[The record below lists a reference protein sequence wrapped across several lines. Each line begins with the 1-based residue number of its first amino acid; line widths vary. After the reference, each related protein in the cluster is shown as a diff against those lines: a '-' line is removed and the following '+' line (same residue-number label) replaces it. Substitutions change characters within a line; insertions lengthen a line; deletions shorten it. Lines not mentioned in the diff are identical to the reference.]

1 MKLPRCTPVELDAN
15 ELHSLLQIA
24 QRAADAARPISCSY
38 FRQPMQVEN
47 KALGSGFDPVTMA
60 DREAEL
66 AIRDVLRSMSPHIGF
81 YGEEHEAITDGGAL
95 MWIVDP
101 IDGTRAFM
109 SGMPLWGTLI
119 GLYDGERAVLGLM
132 DQPVLDERYVGYGDE
147 ALLITSNNSVTSS
160 LSARFV
166 PSLQDAV
173 AYCTTP
179 DMFTNRAANE
189 CFLNLKKTVKLMR
202 YGGDCYAYAL
212 LAAGFVDIVVDCDLQ
227 PYDIAA
233 LIPIIEAAGGVVS
246 NWKGE
251 RAIDGGYVV
260 ACGSPELHAHVLP
273 LLQFD

>member
-1 MKLPRCTPVELDAN
+1 MKLPRCTPVELDAD
-15 ELHSLLQIA
+15 ELHRLLQIA
-24 QRAADAARPISCSY
+24 QLAADAARPVTCGY
-38 FRQPMQVEN
+38 FRQPMRVEN
-47 KALGSGFDPVTMA
+47 KASGSGFDPVTLA

-66 AIRDVLRSMSPHIGF
+66 AIRDVLRSQTPHIGF
-81 YGEEHEAITDGGAL
+81 YGEEHEAVSDGGAL

-119 GLYDGERAVLGLM
+119 GLYNGERSVLGLM
-132 DQPVLDERYVGYGDE
+132 DQPVLDERYIGYLD
-147 ALLITSNNSVTSS
+147 AARLISSNNLLNTNLSTRSIPSVH
-160 LSARFV
+160 
-166 PSLQDAV
+166 DAV

-179 DMFTNRAANE
+179 DMFSNRAANA
-189 CFLNLKKTVKLMR
+189 CFVELKNTVKLMR

-212 LAAGFVDIVVDCDLQ
+212 LAAGLVDIVVDCDLQ

-246 NWKGE
+246 NWAGG
-251 RAIDGGYVV
+251 RAVDGGYVV
-260 ACGSPELHAHVLP
+260 ACGSPELHAQVLP